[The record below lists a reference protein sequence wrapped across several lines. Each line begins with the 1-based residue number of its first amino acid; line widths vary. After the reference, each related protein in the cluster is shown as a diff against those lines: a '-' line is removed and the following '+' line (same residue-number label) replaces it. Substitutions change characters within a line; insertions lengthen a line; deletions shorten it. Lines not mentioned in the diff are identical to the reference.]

1 MNYFSAG
8 NSNPLSSIAAGL
20 YKAYSRIVKLS
31 CQRNVKNSSTKESGY
46 NLNKKRSPSYKYY
59 YANNTDFAKLEW
71 INLLNRSVFLV
82 DNTELGKI
90 EAVNQDS
97 IVIKTGSLRAKRYYI
112 IRSML
117 KKKEQNIIEKKSIFN
132 RCNCNGVTN
141 IKNNKSHALF
151 LDLMADEVEL
161 YESNKIPNPNAFVTL
176 GTS

>member
-1 MNYFSAG
+1 MNYFSTG
-8 NSNPLSSIAAGL
+8 NSNPLSLIAAGL

-31 CQRNVKNSSTKESGY
+31 CQRNVKNSSTKESSY

-112 IRSML
+112 IHNML
-117 KKKEQNIIEKKSIFN
+117 RRKKDAENY
-132 RCNCNGVTN
+132 
-141 IKNNKSHALF
+141 NNSHLF
-151 LDLMADEVEL
+151 LDLVSDEITL
-161 YESNKIPNPNAFVTL
+161 YESSIIPNPNAFVTL
-176 GTS
+176 GTSYKYIPLSFSQWKEQQERE